1 MNFTYFLFLYLIA
14 SRTNISNISSRLI
27 ESKSDILTK
36 VVPGIEVS
44 NSLPSSTSQ
53 VSTNTSSSKSLPQKP
68 AVMEKETEALV
79 SYFLFTHNPFF
90 LLSLLFNKQ
99 AMF

>member
-36 VVPGIEVS
+36 VAPGIEVS
-44 NSLPSSTSQ
+44 NSLPSTTSQ

-68 AVMEKETEALV
+68 AVTEKETEALV
-79 SYFLFTHNPFF
+79 SYSFFTHNPFF
-90 LLSLLFNKQ
+90 LLSL
-99 AMF
+99 